1 MDGTPAVDSRA
12 SSPFLF
18 SLLHA
23 GRSTTNQDT
32 NYFEEIGHAFPNSK
46 IRLWITGPEVG
57 MNVKPRAM
65 EVPNM
70 ELRIKKW

>member
-1 MDGTPAVDSRA
+1 MDGTPGVDSRA
-12 SSPFLF
+12 SFPFLF
-18 SLLHA
+18 SRLHA
-23 GRSTTNQDT
+23 FRYTTNQDT

-57 MNVKPRAM
+57 RNAKPRAM